1 MTTTTAVDHPDDDEP
16 TAPRT
21 FGEFVR
27 AQLAGDRKAA
37 ARDFARRLTSARKH
51 TNTMEESE

>member
-1 MTTTTAVDHPDDDEP
+1 MTVTADHDDDEP

-37 ARDFARRLTSARKH
+37 ARDFARRLTTTRKP
-51 TNTMEESE
+51 TNTTEESE

>member
-1 MTTTTAVDHPDDDEP
+1 MTTTTTAPDDEP

-37 ARDFARRLTSARKH
+37 AHDFARRLTTTRKPI
-51 TNTMEESE
+51 TTEESE